1 MLTATLNLPFEKWLT
16 SDDTIL
22 RETTRELVYTHGKYW
37 CGAKLDEAGKKEVRK
52 LMMRVKRRSGC
63 PHFHFVKEA
72 ISILAQTH
80 YGI

>member
-1 MLTATLNLPFEKWLT
+1 MTCLVRDLPFEKWLT

-22 RETTRELVYTHGKYW
+22 RETTRELVYSYGKYW
-37 CGAKLDEAGKKEVRK
+37 CGTQLDETAKKDIRK

-63 PHFHFVKEA
+63 PHFNFVKEA